1 MLRPTHSF
9 LYLPCGKTNMP
20 VRIQKGSRILIIGGK
35 PFQEDILI
43 WWNFVA
49 RTNEEMIETT
59 NAWNNHTAFG
69 EVKGYQGKELIPP
82 PLQ

>member
-1 MLRPTHSF
+1 
-9 LYLPCGKTNMP
+9 MP